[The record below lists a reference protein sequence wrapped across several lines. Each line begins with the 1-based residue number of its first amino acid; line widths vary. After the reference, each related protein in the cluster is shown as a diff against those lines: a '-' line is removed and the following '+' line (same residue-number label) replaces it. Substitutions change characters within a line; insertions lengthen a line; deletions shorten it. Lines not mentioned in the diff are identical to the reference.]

1 MPFHGYPQTFEG
13 FLPNV
18 MTPEKKLAL
27 VDVVSEAIAKDPSLK
42 AALFTAVSSLNT
54 GDPSNVNHQ
63 RETSKNG
70 YDHCSNVPSMPPQ
83 QPYTTQL
90 M

>member
-1 MPFHGYPQTFEG
+1 
-13 FLPNV
+13 

-42 AALFTAVSSLNT
+42 AALFAAVSSLNT
-54 GDPSNVNHQ
+54 GDPSNIGSQ
-63 RETSKNG
+63 SKNG
-70 YDHCSNVPSMPPQ
+70 YEACSNAPSMPPQ

-90 M
+90 I